1 MNYNRNQLLYV
12 FKSQCSDEQP
22 FSSLRKVNYTNMYE
36 LQYTVLFVLTK
47 ENHNLPKP
55 YRILIIDGTAHGKKY
70 EDKSI
75 QEEKSAGDSMR

>member
-1 MNYNRNQLLYV
+1 
-12 FKSQCSDEQP
+12 
-22 FSSLRKVNYTNMYE
+22 MYE